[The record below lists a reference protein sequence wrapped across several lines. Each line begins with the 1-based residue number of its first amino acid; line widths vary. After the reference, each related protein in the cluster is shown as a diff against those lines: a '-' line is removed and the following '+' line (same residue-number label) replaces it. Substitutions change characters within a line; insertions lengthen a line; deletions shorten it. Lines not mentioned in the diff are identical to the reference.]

1 MKKNVKVFLVFTVC
15 VLMMFSGMALSSV
28 GVSAAAKTQGT
39 VDLQKK
45 ALIIRYGKKIVLRQN
60 KITIVKGCRYQV
72 KAGSIKSKL
81 KSSKPSVLSV
91 SKKIITAKRPGSAK
105 LKVTYKG
112 KTQSFKIKVIASHKH
127 IWKIAKKATCKTKGV
142 ETCTNCGLQNTLPK
156 TSHNYKTDVWKMVEH
171 RGKAFSAYT
180 SFCNGCDAD
189 MTNWTKDKITVHQ
202 GAKNLE
208 NPDHFDCFMAA
219 IHGVAGETRYPEYV
233 KVEITDV
240 RCENC
245 GVRKGE
251 EIVKDLYRCDKY
263 GNKIPDGETSWSV
276 YDFDNY
282 CDEHRVAK
290 FLCADKHPTSTAKK
304 AAARKAVADPQ
315 DVITDVS
322 DKNAITEDANL
333 TVSGNETFSENI
345 VSENAI
351 SNNSIYEKEIVSDSG
366 TVIDYTDSGLDA
378 DIIDLENVVILIF
391 GSPTDGTFD
400 DRLPDDD
407 R

>member
-1 MKKNVKVFLVFTVC
+1 MKKNVKVFLVFTIC
-15 VLMMFSGMALSSV
+15 VLMLFSGMALSSV

-45 ALIIRYGKKIVLRQN
+45 ALIIRNGKKIVLRQSR
-60 KITIVKGCRYQV
+60 ITIVKGCRYQV
-72 KAGSIKSKL
+72 KARSIKSKL

-127 IWKIAKKATCKTKGV
+127 IWKITKKATCKAKGV
-142 ETCTNCGLQNTLPK
+142 ETCTVCGLQNTLPK

-171 RGKAFSAYT
+171 RGKAFSVYST
-180 SFCNGCDAD
+180 FFGGCNTD
-189 MTNWTKDKITVHQ
+189 MTNWTSDQIAIHHT
-202 GAKNLE
+202 
-208 NPDHFDCFMAA
+208 DFDYFDCFGQA
-219 IHGVAGETRYPEYV
+219 IYGNAGETRYPEYV
-233 KVEITDV
+233 KVEI
-240 RCENC
+240 
-245 GVRKGE
+245 
-251 EIVKDLYRCDKY
+251 
-263 GNKIPDGETSWSV
+263 PDGETSWSV
-276 YDFDNY
+276 YDYDNY

-304 AAARKAVADPQ
+304 ATTKKAVAAPQ
-315 DVITDVS
+315 DVITDVP
-322 DKNAITEDANL
+322 DKNAITGDANL

-378 DIIDLENVVILIF
+378 DITDLENVVILTF
-391 GSPTDGTFD
+391 GSPADGTFD
-400 DRLPDDD
+400 DSLPDDD

>member
-1 MKKNVKVFLVFTVC
+1 MKKNIKVFLVFTVC
-15 VLMMFSGMALSSV
+15 VLMLFSGMALSSV

-45 ALIIRYGKKIVLRQN
+45 ALIIRNGKKIVIRQN

-72 KAGSIKSKL
+72 KARSIKSKL

-127 IWKIAKKATCKTKGV
+127 IWKITKKATCKAKGV
-142 ETCTNCGLQNTLPK
+142 ETCTVCGLQNTLPK

-180 SFCNGCDAD
+180 SFCSGCDAD
-189 MTNWTKDKITVHQ
+189 MTNWTKEQITHHRYDD
-202 GAKNLE
+202 N
-208 NPDHFDCFMAA
+208 HFECFMQA

-240 RCENC
+240 MCEDC

-263 GNKIPDGETSWSV
+263 GNKIPDGETAWSV
-276 YDFDNY
+276 YDYDNY
-282 CDEHRVAK
+282 CDEHRMAK
-290 FLCADKHPTSTAKK
+290 FLCADKHPASTAKK
-304 AAARKAVADPQ
+304 AAARKAVAAPQ
-315 DVITDVS
+315 DVITDVP
-322 DKNAITEDANL
+322 DNNAITEDANL

-366 TVIDYTDSGLDA
+366 TVIDYTDSGLDT
-378 DIIDLENVVILIF
+378 DITDLENVVILTF

-400 DRLPDDD
+400 DSLPDDD